1 MSRHTD
7 ESWFLHF
14 QQEGEMTS
22 TTAVG
27 ERYRLPTGKAVVAT
41 SRGEPIVMIERCVPS
56 GPNGLDI
63 AKQFKDNVRVMAAG
77 REMLRVLTL
86 IANSDPGDVHPNFR
100 QLAIDVLDQAEPP
113 LFNVTYNNNVGAFA
127 SLEIKF
133 TGTND
138 ECFNYILQHQGQS
151 VDYALK
157 HGGWR
162 IDKVQE

>member
-14 QQEGEMTS
+14 HQEGEITS

-27 ERYRLPTGKAVVAT
+27 ERFRLPMVKAVVST
-41 SRGEPIVMIERCVPS
+41 CRGEPIVMIEQCGPS
-56 GPNGLDI
+56 GPNGLGI
-63 AKQFKDNVRVMAAG
+63 SKQFKENVRVMAAA
-77 REMLRVLTL
+77 REMLRVLKHL
-86 IANSDPGDVHPNFR
+86 ADELDHGELPDAEAKMIWDAIA
-100 QLAIDVLDQAEPP
+100 AAEPP
-113 LFNVTYNNNVGAFA
+113 LFNVYEQHFKTGY
-127 SLEIKF
+127 KHHRF

-157 HGGWR
+157 QGGWK
-162 IDKVQE
+162 IESV